1 VRVGIDFCISNGN
14 TLGTAAMQKQM
25 VAVEIVDAHNLLLHL
40 FLSVILDSY
49 IFLKLTVILTF
60 QYTYFSYSQH
70 ISSSISLSSFF
81 TLTFSSSF

>member
-1 VRVGIDFCISNGN
+1 
-14 TLGTAAMQKQM
+14 M